1 MTVGQSM
8 RRTVRPAIRLRVAVG
23 MLGLGALVGLAG
35 GPALAEPGPAGAT
48 PAAGPGGSQV
58 APPRPVDATHPASK
72 IQYSDTAMGTNV
84 TVWLWTAD
92 ERAAA
97 QAAEAVFDE
106 MKRLDLEMSNWK
118 PASDVSQINAAA
130 GVKPVQV
137 SDETYAV
144 IARAVD
150 VSRRSGGL
158 FDITIEAFRGVWKFD
173 EDMDGSLPD
182 PAEVKTRL
190 ALVNWKDIALDPRK
204 HSVFLRRKGMA
215 ITLGG
220 IAKGYAVDKCA
231 AILRARGFTDFMM
244 QAGGDMY
251 VAGKKGDEPWV
262 VGIRDPRGPTN
273 AMFAVAPIEDH
284 SFSTSGDYERGFVKD
299 GVRYHHIIDTRTG
312 QPAHASRSVTVRAR
326 DAFTADAWSKVMFIM
341 GPRDALELIKRE
353 KLADFDV
360 VWVDDKNQVVMT
372 DGLRRVIHMLKE
384 PTPGP

>member
-1 MTVGQSM
+1 MTVSQAM
-8 RRTVRPAIRLRVAVG
+8 RRTAGRTIRRGIATVA
-23 MLGLGALVGLAG
+23 LGLGLAG
-35 GPALAEPGPAGAT
+35 PATGRAGAGAPLPAAPAGQ
-48 PAAGPGGSQV
+48 AAQV
-58 APPRPVDATHPASK
+58 APPRPPDATHPASK
-72 IQYSDTAMGTNV
+72 IHYADQAMGT
-84 TVWLWTAD
+84 TVDVYLWTAD

-118 PASDVSQINAAA
+118 PASDVSRINTAA

-137 SDETYAV
+137 SDETFAV

-150 VSRRSGGL
+150 VSRRSNGV

-173 EDMDGSLPD
+173 QDMDGSLPD
-182 PAEVKTRL
+182 PAEVKQRL
-190 ALVNWKDIALDPRK
+190 ALVNWKDITLDPRR
-204 HSVFLRRKGMA
+204 HSVLLRRKAMA

-220 IAKGYAVDKCA
+220 IAKGYAVDRCV

-251 VAGKKGDEPWV
+251 IAGKKGNEPWV

-273 AMFAVAPIEDH
+273 TMFAVAPIEDH

-312 QPAHASRSVTVRAR
+312 QPARASRSVTVRAR
-326 DAFTADAWSKVMFIM
+326 DAFTADAWSKVMFIL

-353 KLADFDV
+353 KLTDFEV
-360 VWVDDKNQVVMT
+360 VWVDDQNQVVMT
-372 DGLRRVIHMLKE
+372 DGLKDVIHRLKE